1 MKAITLYVSEPVYR
15 EFQTLARQKDKPAA
29 ELIRESMNLYLKSLH
44 APERRSLAELEPV
57 SLGRLKRP
65 LKKRSDYSG
74 DLLDA
79 VRA

>member
-1 MKAITLYVSEPVYR
+1 MKAITIHVSEPVYR
-15 EFQTLARQKDKPAA
+15 EFQTLARQTDRPAA
-29 ELIRESMNLYLKSLH
+29 ELIRESMDRYLKSLH
-44 APERRSLAELEPV
+44 TSERRSLAELEPV

-74 DLLDA
+74 DILDA